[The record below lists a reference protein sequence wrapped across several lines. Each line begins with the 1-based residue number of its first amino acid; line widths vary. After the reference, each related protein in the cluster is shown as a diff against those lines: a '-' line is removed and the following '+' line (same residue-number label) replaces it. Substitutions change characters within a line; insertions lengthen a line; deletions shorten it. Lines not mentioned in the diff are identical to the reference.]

1 MANPGGGFAVARL
14 DAGVSGLV
22 FAVRAQSHLADAR
35 VFEAP
40 AHLRAPVL
48 RDRRLDAVAVRGAQ
62 LDALEPRGLAILDDG
77 VDVPV
82 LSELVGDKSQLEWR
96 RRGRGSRAVRR
107 GRAFSR
113 RWARAAGCGL

>member
-1 MANPGGGFAVARL
+1 M
-14 DAGVSGLV
+14 
-22 FAVRAQSHLADAR
+22 
-35 VFEAP
+35 
-40 AHLRAPVL
+40 
-48 RDRRLDAVAVRGAQ
+48 AVRGAQ

-113 RWARAAGCGL
+113 RWARAAGCGLRPETDAGKRQARLLQKRTPSAIVHAFFFHFGLLLLVGASRDG